1 MPRTLP
7 PVAAG
12 AWSGTHPAS
21 VTLEGRVVRLEPL
34 SHAHEAELL
43 AAAQSEEI
51 WRVTLD
57 DPRTP
62 ELMQSYVTRAIRD
75 REAGLALPFAVRHRA
90 LDRIIGSTRYHNVA
104 HSDRGLEV
112 GFTWYAPEFWRTAV
126 NTECKYLLLT
136 HAFEKLGCIRVELKT
151 DARNS
156 RSRAA
161 ILRLGAREEGT
172 LRSKVIMRDG
182 HRRDSVHFSILDHE
196 WPSVKLR
203 LEGMLANVRPETGLP
218 GRP

>member
-1 MPRTLP
+1 MAITLP
-7 PVAAG
+7 AAAPG
-12 AWSGTHPAS
+12 AWSGTHPAP

-34 SHAHEAELL
+34 SYAHEAELL

-62 ELMQSYVTRAIRD
+62 ELMHSYVARAIRD

-90 LDRIIGSTRYHNVA
+90 LDRIIGSTRYHNVVHA
-104 HSDRGLEV
+104 DRGVEV
-112 GFTWYAPEFWRTAV
+112 GFTWYSPEFWRSAV

-136 HAFEKLGCIRVELKT
+136 HAFERLGCIRVELKT
-151 DARNS
+151 DALNE

-161 ILRLGAREEGT
+161 ILRIGASEEGT
-172 LRSKVIMRDG
+172 FRNHMITESGRFRDT
-182 HRRDSVHFSILDHE
+182 VYYSILDRE
-196 WPSVKLR
+196 WPNVKRR
-203 LEGMLANVRPETGLP
+203 LEGWLA
-218 GRP
+218 